1 MQSCEEGC
9 ALCRMMWLQDPNP
22 DPNRLNFVGLYLHA
36 ETAGEET
43 SDGDGDKSVE
53 DINLLHFSS
62 EEGQYRLNLSISALP
77 GKWNYSE

>member
-22 DPNRLNFVGLYLHA
+22 DPNRLNFVGLYLHT
-36 ETAGEET
+36 ETAEEYEA
-43 SDGDGDKSVE
+43 DGDENKSAD
-53 DINLLHFSS
+53 DINLLYFSS

-77 GKWNYSE
+77 GK